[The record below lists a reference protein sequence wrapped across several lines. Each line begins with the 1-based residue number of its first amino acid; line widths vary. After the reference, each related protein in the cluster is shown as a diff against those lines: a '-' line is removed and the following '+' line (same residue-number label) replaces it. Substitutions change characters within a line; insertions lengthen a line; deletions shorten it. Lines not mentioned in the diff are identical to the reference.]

1 MELVQLSLVQ
11 SQQCE
16 RALIWAVS
24 RSSVHIL
31 RLCAL

>member
-16 RALIWAVS
+16 RALIWVVS
-24 RSSVHIL
+24 RASVHTI